1 MFQIVKEKIEANYN
15 SIERISKNPFVA
27 MDSILA
33 YLASTFVSNLYL
45 IFNINLVKWPKAE
58 GRQNIPCPNKDLR
71 SLHGN
76 LD

>member
-33 YLASTFVSNLYL
+33 YLASTFVSNLYP
-45 IFNINLVKWPKAE
+45 IFNINIVKWPTVE
-58 GRQNIPCPNKDLR
+58 VGQNIPCHDKDF
-71 SLHGN
+71 
-76 LD
+76 